1 MRIIDTSVII
11 DFLKGNIDLPDDSA
25 FTVISLYELLWKTL
39 EKGAKKEFNVVVSL
53 FSLSTVLPLDI
64 RSVERAAEIK
74 YKLRKIGLEVNDF
87 DILIA
92 GIAMAHGIEEI
103 WTKDKDFE
111 KISKVTDL
119 QIIFL

>member
-25 FTVISLYELLWKTL
+25 VTVISLYELLWKTL